1 VRNWQANIGWHRASE
16 CATQSSVTPEF
27 PPLPMEDLR
36 DSRSLDWGEGR
47 GEGPSSPPS
56 PRPSPPLWRFPE
68 NSNAARGR
76 GRKSV
81 APCLRVSVVS
91 LLASV
96 GMFLL
101 ICAGLRAE
109 ESASEEPPLTQADR
123 DYWAYQPV
131 VRPTV
136 PEVAGDGWS
145 RNSID
150 KFVLA
155 KLHAQGLQPV
165 EAAERMTLLR
175 RVTFDLTGLPPTI
188 EEQQEFAAAE
198 EFDTAWQRVL
208 DRLLTSR
215 AYGERWA
222 QHWLDLVRF
231 AETDGFEH
239 DHVRP
244 EAWRYRDWVVQALNT
259 NLPYDQFLTFQLAG
273 DEIAPDSPDAQLA
286 TGYLL
291 AGPDMPD
298 LNSQEERRHIY
309 LNAMTANVGE
319 VVLGLHLGCA
329 ECHHHKVDPISQHDF
344 YRLRAF
350 FETIELFPEKPKS
363 EVNDTDAPA
372 EKPRRKFPKERVV
385 WNREGETPA
394 SHVWIRGDFR
404 RPGPEITAAFPR
416 VLTSTVSPESREPNR
431 RTQLAA
437 WLTSRQNPLT
447 ARVMVN
453 RVWQHHFGVGLRPTP
468 SDFGWMGEEVTHPEL
483 LDWLAAEF
491 MESGWDLRELHRL
504 ILSSAT
510 YQLASVPKTS
520 EGMAAW
526 KNLREV
532 DPANH
537 CLGRMNRQRLE
548 GEVIRDSLLAM
559 SGELSRKAGG
569 PGVRPPL
576 PPEVASTLLRD
587 QWPVTEDAEEH
598 TRRSI
603 YLFSRRNLRLPL
615 LEVFDKPDTNL
626 SCARRTQSTI
636 APQALHLLNSEF
648 VRERARQ
655 LAARVEAAA
664 TDPDQR
670 VAFLYQIVLAR
681 QPTHEETAAAK
692 EFLSSSETE
701 TGWVDLC
708 HAMLNLNEFLYMD

>member
-1 VRNWQANIGWHRASE
+1 MRNWQAKVGWHRSGL
-16 CATQSSVTPEF
+16 CAT
-27 PPLPMEDLR
+27 
-36 DSRSLDWGEGR
+36 
-47 GEGPSSPPS
+47 PSGSPS
-56 PRPSPPLWRFPE
+56 HRPSPPHWISLGD
-68 NSNAARGR
+68 SHAARGR

-91 LLASV
+91 LLASI
-96 GMFLL
+96 GMLL
-101 ICAGLRAE
+101 LLAANLRAE
-109 ESASEEPPLTQADR
+109 DVITEEPPLTQTDR

-136 PEVAGDGWS
+136 PAVVDDRWS

-155 KLHAQGLQPV
+155 KLQEKALQPV
-165 EAAERMTLLR
+165 EAADRMTLLR

-188 EEQQEFAAAE
+188 DEQREFAAAE
-198 EFDTAWQRVL
+198 DLDSGWQRVL
-208 DRLLTSR
+208 DRLLTSP

-244 EAWRYRDWVVQALNT
+244 EAWRYRDWVVRALNS
-259 NLPYDQFLTFQLAG
+259 NLPYDQFLTLQLAG
-273 DEIAPDSPDAQLA
+273 DEVAPDSLDAQLA

-298 LNSQEERRHIY
+298 LNSQDERRHIY

-350 FETIELFPEKPKS
+350 FETIDLFPEKPKS
-363 EVNDTDAPA
+363 EVNDTDEPA

-385 WNREGETPA
+385 WNREGATPA
-394 SHVWIRGDFR
+394 SHLWVRGDFR
-404 RPGPEITAAFPR
+404 RPGPELTAAFPR
-416 VLTSTVSPESREPNR
+416 VLARNASPKADALNR
-431 RTQLAA
+431 RTQLAQ

-468 SDFGWMGEEVTHPEL
+468 SDFGWMGEEVSHPEL
-483 LDWLAAEF
+483 LDWLAVEF

-504 ILSSAT
+504 MLSSAT

-520 EGMAAW
+520 EGLAAW
-526 KNLREV
+526 QKLREV
-532 DPANH
+532 DPVNH
-537 CLGRMNRQRLE
+537 WLGRMNRQRLE
-548 GEVIRDSLLAM
+548 GEIIRDSLLAM
-559 SGELSRKAGG
+559 SGELNRKSGG

-587 QWPVTEDAEEH
+587 QWPVTEDLAEH

-626 SCARRTQSTI
+626 SCARRAQSTI

-655 LAARVEAAA
+655 LAACLEGSASDTASRV
-664 TDPDQR
+664 TL
-670 VAFLYQIVLAR
+670 LYQIVLSR
-681 QPTHEETAAAK
+681 TPDKTEQSAAQ
-692 EFLSSSETE
+692 EFLTDSTPDSA
-701 TGWVDLC
+701 WVDLC
-708 HAMLNLNEFLYMD
+708 HALLNLNEFVYVD